1 MAIGPWCVFGKT
13 VFMGLVPKAG
23 DCYPVR
29 MWRAILFMLIG
40 MMLIPT
46 GDAASKLLS
55 NSHGYHPF
63 FITWARFTVGSLLV
77 LPFFP
82 RRCFSVFRNPVA
94 WFRGLLLAIG
104 ISVITFAVALE
115 DLADVFAVFF
125 IGPIMSYILAAIF
138 LKEPVTLPRS
148 ALLFLGFT
156 GILLI
161 ARPGFGFSIGLACAL
176 LAGCAY
182 GIFLTLSRLAAG
194 QEEPKALLFSQLL
207 IAAILCTPMALIYWP
222 EHLLASPM
230 LLTVSGAA
238 SMLGNM
244 FLILAYGRAP
254 ATRMAPFV
262 YFQLVGALLLGWGIF
277 GTLPDI
283 WGLAGLALLMIS
295 GFGSAFLRR

>member
-1 MAIGPWCVFGKT
+1 
-13 VFMGLVPKAG
+13 MGLVPKAG
-23 DCYPVR
+23 DCYPVG

-104 ISVITFAVALE
+104 ISVITFAVSLE

-156 GILLI
+156 GFLLI
-161 ARPGFGFSIGLACAL
+161 ARPGFGFSVGLACAL

-244 FLILAYGRAP
+244 FLILAYGLAP
-254 ATRMAPFV
+254 ATHLAPFV
-262 YFQLVGALLLGWGIF
+262 YFQLVGALLLGWGVF

-283 WGLAGLALLMIS
+283 WGLAGLASLMIS

>member
-1 MAIGPWCVFGKT
+1 MASGARVSLARPFS
-13 VFMGLVPKAG
+13 MGLVPKAG
-23 DCYPVR
+23 DCYPVG

-55 NSHGYHPF
+55 NTHGYHPF

-77 LPFFP
+77 LPFIP
-82 RRCFSVFRNPVA
+82 RAVSVFFA
-94 WFRGLLLAIG
+94 TQWLGFEGCCWLSESA
-104 ISVITFAVALE
+104 ITFAVALE

-125 IGPIMSYILAAIF
+125 IGPIISYILAAIF

-207 IAAILCTPMALIYWP
+207 IAAILCTPMALV
-222 EHLLASPM
+222 LLA
-230 LLTVSGAA
+230 GASFSQPSAAHRLRRRLDARQYVFDPRLWA
-238 SMLGNM
+238 S
-244 FLILAYGRAP
+244 ARHP
-254 ATRMAPFV
+254 H
-262 YFQLVGALLLGWGIF
+262 GALRLFSTRGRIVIGVGYFWDIARYAG
-277 GTLPDI
+277 GLPV
-283 WGLAGLALLMIS
+283 WHC
-295 GFGSAFLRR
+295 

>member
-1 MAIGPWCVFGKT
+1 
-13 VFMGLVPKAG
+13 
-23 DCYPVR
+23 

-55 NSHGYHPF
+55 NTHGYHPF
-63 FITWARFTVGSLLV
+63 FITWARFAVGSLLV
-77 LPFFP
+77 LPFIP
-82 RRCFSVFRNPVA
+82 RRCFKVFRNPVA
-94 WFRGLLLAIG
+94 WGRGLLLAVG

-125 IGPIMSYILAAIF
+125 IGPIISYILAAIF
-138 LKEPVTLPRS
+138 LKETITLERS
-148 ALLFLGFT
+148 ALLVIGFT

-176 LAGCAY
+176 FAGCSY
-182 GIFLTLSRLAAG
+182 GVFLTLSRLAAG
-194 QEEPKALLFSQLL
+194 QEEPKALLFSQSL
-207 IAAILCTPMALIYWP
+207 IASGLCTPMALIYWP
-222 EHLLASPM
+222 EHLFASPAM
-230 LLTVSGAA
+230 LTVSGAA

-262 YFQLVGALLLGWGIF
+262 YFQLVGALLLGWGVF
-277 GTLPDI
+277 GTLPDV

>member
-1 MAIGPWCVFGKT
+1 
-13 VFMGLVPKAG
+13 
-23 DCYPVR
+23 
-29 MWRAILFMLIG
+29 MLIG

-55 NSHGYHPF
+55 NTHGYHPF
-63 FITWARFTVGSLLV
+63 FIAWARFTVGSFLA
-77 LPFFP
+77 LPFMP
-82 RRCFSVFRNPVA
+82 RRCFTVFRNPVA
-94 WFRGLLLAIG
+94 WGRGLLLAMG

-125 IGPIMSYILAAIF
+125 IGPIISYILAAIF
-138 LKEPVTLPRS
+138 LKEAVTIPRS

-176 LAGCAY
+176 FAGCSY

-207 IAAILCTPMALIYWP
+207 IAAVLCTPMALIYWP
-222 EHLLASPM
+222 EQLFASPSM
-230 LLTVSGAA
+230 LAVSGGA

-262 YFQLVGALLLGWGIF
+262 YFQLVGALLLGWGVF